1 MTLALWEMPYHTSKH
16 LGHTVFQYFSPQ

>member
-1 MTLALWEMPYHTSKH
+1 MPYHTSKY